1 MRFTKALKI
10 TQVSDLAS
18 TLKHSEVSSVTR
30 RVLEDVITIEQHSV
44 ISKLNLPIQPNS
56 AEIAVITNEHSRP
69 PPDWVP
75 RNVVEMLFEL
85 KTYVESHMR
94 APGNPYIFTWPDF
107 GSENEDIILG
117 KI

>member
-1 MRFTKALKI
+1 M
-10 TQVSDLAS
+10 
-18 TLKHSEVSSVTR
+18 
-30 RVLEDVITIEQHSV
+30 
-44 ISKLNLPIQPNS
+44 PS
-56 AEIAVITNEHSRP
+56 AEIAVQVNDLEFGNFLERIESDEFSDPEETETSSTSDEITFTESPGQIPQNTITNEHSRP

-75 RNVVEMLFEL
+75 QNVLDLLLDL

-94 APGNPYIFTWPDF
+94 VPENPYIFTWPDF

>member
-1 MRFTKALKI
+1 LQIAIPGKSI
-10 TQVSDLAS
+10 SIVQIDS
-18 TLKHSEVSSVTR
+18 HYEVLIDTPAQDEES
-30 RVLEDVITIEQHSV
+30 
-44 ISKLNLPIQPNS
+44 NS

-75 RNVVEMLFEL
+75 RNVVAMLFEL

-94 APGNPYIFTWPDF
+94 APGKPYIFTWPDF
-107 GSENEDIILG
+107 GSENEDIVLG